1 MNSLH
6 PFDSGVALEAAGPGR
21 MRGRTLPEW
30 ANMVGPFGGITAATL
45 VHAIASQPDCH
56 GQPIALTVNFLAPI
70 ADGFFDI
77 TLRAVRTNRTN
88 QHWIVEL
95 TQDGESKTTATAV
108 FGVRRETWSDT
119 EAVAPTVPAPKDF
132 ADVGFPPPIV
142 WTKNYEMIFAE
153 GALPG
158 PDSEANPSSTT
169 TLWMRD
175 HPPRRLDFPA
185 LTALCDLFYPRVY
198 LRQGQV
204 IPAGTISLTIY
215 FHADQRQ
222 LDAQGDDYVLGTAHA
237 NRFTRGYFDQTAEV
251 WGRDGVLLATTQQI
265 VYFKG

>member
-1 MNSLH
+1 
-6 PFDSGVALEAAGPGR
+6 

-56 GQPIALTVNFLAPI
+56 GQPITLTVNFLAPI

-77 TLRAVRTNRTN
+77 TLRDVRTNRTN

-204 IPAGTISLTIY
+204 MPAGTISLTIY

>member
-1 MNSLH
+1 
-6 PFDSGVALEAAGPGR
+6 

-56 GQPIALTVNFLAPI
+56 GQPITLTVNFLAPI
-70 ADGFFDI
+70 ADGLFDI

-108 FGVRRETWSDT
+108 FGVRRDTWSDT
-119 EAVAPTVPAPKDF
+119 EAVAPSVQAPKDL

-142 WTKNYEMIFAE
+142 WTRNYQMAFVE

-158 PDSEANPSSTT
+158 LDSGANASSTT

-175 HPPRRLDFPA
+175 NPPRRLDFPGLA
-185 LTALCDLFYPRVY
+185 ALCDLFYPRVY

-204 IPAGTISLTIY
+204 VPAGTISLTIY
-215 FHADQRQ
+215 FHADQTE
-222 LDAQGDDYVLGTAHA
+222 LDAQGDEFVLGTAHA
-237 NRFTRGYFDQTAEV
+237 NRYSRGYFDQTAEI
-251 WGRDGVLLATTQQI
+251 WGRTGTLLATTQQI